1 MNGLELTSEGWL
13 IRIGDEAL
21 RCVGDVLSSEFDQW
35 LAEQLGITPIEAWK
49 LKNQLVEDWRPENL
63 EKWRL
68 LFPKIVGEDSNVILA
83 LLGLFS
89 LKITNPDERIM
100 GVVIESSNSAGKS
113 HFSKELLRP
122 LMDQVLE
129 FTRLTGPYLERL
141 GMENGG
147 LEKRI
152 IYVQEASSMPYQFH
166 ISLSEGKL
174 RLGYVER
181 QDGELRPVTVETTG
195 HPFAWIVS
203 TNWTGNADLIHRV
216 IWITLDESSEQTARI
231 IKHLARL
238 NSDLKTKESF
248 EAFNRGCMKLFRRL
262 WDQIPENIEVIIPFA
277 DLIAEYFAANGLCE
291 NVKLRRDFSKLL
303 ALIKSSAIMNYWR
316 RPKIEREDKTILL
329 ATFDDFLEVLRIM
342 ESSLKPTLMNLT
354 EKEARVIEALKELGR
369 PARYSELAKMTKLS
383 YYVVYHKIVP
393 KLETLNLVTVDRDSA
408 RMHLIELVR
417 QPPSFKREDFEALR
431 DEAEKLINQ
440 KLEEPHISVS
450 ACECKRSEISP
461 ETGSDGEKKPESF
474 ACKEN
479 AEDLSLFSGE
489 SRDLEPSEKT
499 PESLAFRLHAEGS
512 GSFGGKTEILAPFRA
527 FALARM
533 KAITSGSRGPGCVRT
548 VARRSPSAIP
558 LKPPAAGYCFSV
570 GLARASIWPRMR
582 GFSNHDIG

>member
-13 IRIGDEAL
+13 IRIGDKAL
-21 RCVGDVLSSEFDQW
+21 RCVGDVLSSQFDQW
-35 LAEQLGITPIEAWK
+35 LAEQLEITPIEAWK
-49 LKNQLVEDWRPENL
+49 LKNQLVESWRPENL
-63 EKWRL
+63 EEWRL

-89 LKITNPDERIM
+89 LKIISPDERIM
-100 GVVIESSNSAGKS
+100 GIVIESSNSSGKS

-152 IYVQEASSMPYQFH
+152 IYVQEASNAPYQLH
-166 ISLSEGKL
+166 VSLSEGKL

-181 QDGELRPVTVETTG
+181 QNGEFRPVTVETTG
-195 HPFAWIVS
+195 HPFAWIIS
-203 TNWTGNADLIHRV
+203 ANWSGNADIIHRV
-216 IWITLDESSEQTARI
+216 LWITLDESSEQTTRI
-231 IKHLARL
+231 VKHLARL

-248 EAFNRGCMKLFRRL
+248 EAFSRGCMKLFRRL
-262 WDQIPENIEVIIPFA
+262 WDQIPENVEVVIPFA
-277 DLIAEYFAANGLCE
+277 GLIAEYFTTNGLCE

-303 ALIKSSAIMNYWR
+303 TLVKSSAIMNYWK

-354 EKEARVIEALKELGR
+354 EKEVRVIEALKELGR
-369 PARYSELAKMTKLS
+369 PARYSELAKMARLPYSTI
-383 YYVVYHKIVP
+383 YHRVIP
-393 KLETLNLVTVDRDSA
+393 RLEALNLVTVDRDST
-408 RMHLIELVR
+408 RMHLIELAR
-417 QPPSFKREDFEALR
+417 QPPSLKLEDFEALR
-431 DEAEKLINQ
+431 GEAEKLINQ
-440 KLEEPHISVS
+440 KLEELHISVS

-461 ETGSDGEKKPESF
+461 ETGSDNEKKPESF

-512 GSFGGKTEILAPFRA
+512 GSFGGKNRDPGSFSSFCICKNESNNIWKPGEGPCENCGREVSVLKIWH
-527 FALARM
+527 LY
-533 KAITSGSRGPGCVRT
+533 SGPHISH
-548 VARRSPSAIP
+548 
-558 LKPPAAGYCFSV
+558 F
-570 GLARASIWPRMR
+570 
-582 GFSNHDIG
+582 F

>member
-1 MNGLELTSEGWL
+1 M
-13 IRIGDEAL
+13 
-21 RCVGDVLSSEFDQW
+21 SSQFDQW
-35 LAEQLGITPIEAWK
+35 LAEQLEITPIEAWK

-63 EKWRL
+63 EEWRL

-89 LKITNPDERIM
+89 LKIINPDERIM

-147 LEKRI
+147 LERRI
-152 IYVQEASSMPYQFH
+152 IYVQEASNAPYQLH
-166 ISLSEGKL
+166 VSLSEGKL
-174 RLGYVER
+174 RVGYVER
-181 QDGELRPVTVETTG
+181 QDGEFRPVTVETAG
-195 HPFAWIVS
+195 HPFAWIIS
-203 TNWTGNADLIHRV
+203 TNWAGSADIIHRV
-216 IWITLDESSEQTARI
+216 LWITLDESSEQTARI
-231 IKHLARL
+231 VKHLAHL
-238 NSDLKTKESF
+238 NSDLKAKESF
-248 EAFNRGCMKLFRRL
+248 EAFGRGCVKLFRRL

-277 DLIAEYFAANGLCE
+277 GLIAEYFTTNGLCE

-303 ALIKSSAIMNYWR
+303 TLVKSSAIMNYWK

-354 EKEARVIEALKELGR
+354 EKEVKVIEALKELGR
-369 PARYSELAKMTKLS
+369 PARYSELAKMARLPYSTI
-383 YYVVYHKIVP
+383 YHRVIP
-393 KLETLNLVTVDRDSA
+393 RLEALNLVAVDRDST

-417 QPPSFKREDFEALR
+417 QLPSLKLENFEALR
-431 DEAEKLINQ
+431 GEAEKLINQ
-440 KLEEPHISVS
+440 KLEELHISVS

-461 ETGSDGEKKPESF
+461 KTGSDNEKKPESF

-512 GSFGGKTEILAPFRA
+512 GSFGGKNRDP
-527 FALARM
+527 
-533 KAITSGSRGPGCVRT
+533 GSFSSFCICKNESNN
-548 VARRSPSAIP
+548 RSW
-558 LKPPAAGYCFSV
+558 G
-570 GLARASIWPRMR
+570 RNM
-582 GFSNHDIG
+582 